1 MESAW
6 VKSNYLRRVGL
17 LISLVGIFL
26 LAWPSAGTAESK
38 PDGAQIDWAMAR
50 EWWAFQSPTKAELP
64 QINQAAWPSRRIDH
78 FVLAKLEAK
87 KLSPSPAAT
96 KHTLARRLYLDLT
109 GLPPT
114 PEKMR
119 AFLGDETDGAYEM
132 LVEELMQL
140 TAYGERLASM
150 WLNKARYAE
159 DQAHQVGGNIAFF
172 YPNAFKYRK
181 WVIDAFNNDLPY
193 DDFIRKQL
201 AADLEKDKS
210 VTDLPA
216 LGFIGL
222 GHKFYNRN
230 RLTVK
235 AEEWSEQ
242 VDTLTR
248 AFLGLTV
255 ACAQCHDHKYDP
267 VTQKDYYALA
277 GVFASTDL
285 VDRMEDGSEIKKN
298 SEAHKKRTGTIHI
311 VRDTKPKDLH
321 VFLRGNTE
329 TKGDLVKR
337 RFLKVLAQNEPK
349 SFTQG
354 SGRLELAEAIADPN
368 NPLTAR
374 VIVNRIW
381 SVFFGRGLVA
391 TPSNFGQLG
400 SLPSHSELLDDLAVR
415 FMENNWSIKWLVREL
430 VLSSTYQQNS
440 QIISRN
446 ELIDP
451 ANIYL
456 WRMNRRR
463 LSVEQWRDSILAAS
477 NNLDRRGGESLELT
491 DAKNVRRTIYGRVS
505 RKKLSDILIQ
515 FDYPDANVHSAK
527 RSDTTT
533 AIQKLFII
541 NNSFMVEQAKGLAKR
556 ITGDSSATDLTHIQN
571 TYALLY
577 NRQPTRE
584 ETELGLAFLRLPA
597 EGKLTRWEQ
606 YSHALLAANEMMFV
620 D

>member
-1 MESAW
+1 MG
-6 VKSNYLRRVGL
+6 N
-17 LISLVGIFL
+17 
-26 LAWPSAGTAESK
+26 AENK
-38 PDGAQIDWAMAR
+38 AEAQIDWARAR

-132 LVEELMQL
+132 LVEKLMQRI
-140 TAYGERLASM
+140 AYGERLASM

-159 DQAHQVGGNIAFF
+159 DQAHQVGDNTAFF

-285 VDRMEDGSEIKKN
+285 VDRMEDGSEIKKD
-298 SEAHKKRTGTIHI
+298 SEAHKKRIGTIHI

-374 VIVNRIW
+374 VIVNRVW
-381 SVFFGRGLVA
+381 SIFFGRGLVA

-541 NNSFMVEQAKGLAKR
+541 NSSFMVEQAKGLAKR
-556 ITGDSSATDLTHIQN
+556 ITGDSSATDLTHIQS

-584 ETELGLAFLRLPA
+584 ETDLGLAFLRLPA

>member
-1 MESAW
+1 MNGVRCGRIWLSTA
-6 VKSNYLRRVGL
+6 LAGL
-17 LISLVGIFL
+17 FSYFFVVCPRIGN
-26 LAWPSAGTAESK
+26 AENK
-38 PDGAQIDWAMAR
+38 AEAQIDWAMAR

-132 LVEELMQL
+132 LVEKLMQR

-159 DQAHQVGGNIAFF
+159 DQAHQVGDNTAFF

-285 VDRMEDGSEIKKN
+285 VDRMEDGSEIKKD
-298 SEAHKKRTGTIHI
+298 SEAHKKRIGTIHI

-374 VIVNRIW
+374 VIVNRVW
-381 SVFFGRGLVA
+381 SIFFGRGLVA

-541 NNSFMVEQAKGLAKR
+541 NSSFMVEQAKGLAKR
-556 ITGDSSATDLTHIQN
+556 ITDDSSATDLTHIQS

-584 ETELGLAFLRLPA
+584 ETDLGLAFLRLPA

>member
-1 MESAW
+1 MG
-6 VKSNYLRRVGL
+6 N
-17 LISLVGIFL
+17 
-26 LAWPSAGTAESK
+26 AENK
-38 PDGAQIDWAMAR
+38 AEAQIDWAMAR

-132 LVEELMQL
+132 LVEELMQR

-159 DQAHQVGGNIAFF
+159 DQAHQVGDNTAFF

-285 VDRMEDGSEIKKN
+285 VDRMEDGSEIKKD
-298 SEAHKKRTGTIHI
+298 SEAHKKRIGTIHI

-374 VIVNRIW
+374 VIVNRVW
-381 SVFFGRGLVA
+381 SIFFGRGLVA

-533 AIQKLFII
+533 AIQKLFMI
-541 NNSFMVEQAKGLAKR
+541 NSSFMVEQAKGLAKR
-556 ITGDSSATDLTHIQN
+556 ITGDSSATDLTHIQS

-584 ETELGLAFLRLPA
+584 ETDLGLAFLRLPA

>member
-1 MESAW
+1 MESGW
-6 VKSNYLRRVGL
+6 VKSNYLQRVGL
-17 LISLVGIFL
+17 LINLVGIFFV
-26 LAWPSAGTAESK
+26 AWPAGTAESK
-38 PDGAQIDWAMAR
+38 PDGAPIDWAKAR
-50 EWWAFQSPTKAELP
+50 EWWSFQSPSKAELP
-64 QINQAAWPSRRIDH
+64 KISQATWPSRRIDH
-78 FVLAKLEAK
+78 FILAKLETK
-87 KLSPSPAAT
+87 KLTPSPAAAKRT
-96 KHTLARRLYLDLT
+96 MARRLFLDLT

-114 PEKMR
+114 PEIIET
-119 AFLGDETDGAYEM
+119 FLGDETNRAYEK
-132 LVEELMQL
+132 LVEKLMQR
-140 TAYGERLASM
+140 TAFGERLASM
-150 WLNKARYAE
+150 WLNISRYAE
-159 DQAHQVGGNIAFF
+159 DQAHQVGANTAFF
-172 YPNAFKYRK
+172 YPNAYKYRE
-181 WVIDAFNNDLPY
+181 WIINAFNNDLPY

-201 AADLEKDKS
+201 AADLQENKS
-210 VTDLPA
+210 IADLPA

-222 GHKFYNRN
+222 GHKYYDRN
-230 RLTVK
+230 RLAVK

-277 GVFASTDL
+277 GVFASIDL
-285 VDRMEDGSEIKKN
+285 VDRMEDGSEIKKKPSAN
-298 SEAHKKRTGTIHI
+298 KKRTGTIHI

-337 RFLKVLAQNEPK
+337 RFLKVLAQNESK

-374 VIVNRIW
+374 VIVNRVW
-381 SVFFGRGLVA
+381 SLFFGRGLVV

-430 VLSSTYQQNS
+430 VLSSTYQQSS
-440 QIISRN
+440 QVISRN

-451 ANIYL
+451 ANMYL

-477 NNLDRRGGESLELT
+477 NSLDRRGGESLELT
-491 DAKNVRRTIYGRVS
+491 DVKNIHRTVYGRVS
-505 RKKLSDILIQ
+505 RKKLSDILMQ
-515 FDYPDANVHSAK
+515 FDYPDPNVHSAK
-527 RSDTTT
+527 RSETTT
-533 AIQKLFII
+533 ALQKLFMI
-541 NNSFMVEQAKGLAKR
+541 NSNFMVEQAKRLAKR
-556 ITGDSSATDLTHIQN
+556 ITLGSTMTDLTNIQRA
-571 TYALLY
+571 YAILY
-577 NRQPTRE
+577 NREPTHE
-584 ETELGLAFLRLPA
+584 EINLALSFLRLPV

-606 YSHALLAANEMMFV
+606 YSHALLAASEMMFI

>member
-1 MESAW
+1 MG
-6 VKSNYLRRVGL
+6 N
-17 LISLVGIFL
+17 
-26 LAWPSAGTAESK
+26 AENK
-38 PDGAQIDWAMAR
+38 AEAQIDWAMAR

-132 LVEELMQL
+132 LVEELMQR

-159 DQAHQVGGNIAFF
+159 DQAHQVGGNTAFF

-285 VDRMEDGSEIKKN
+285 VDRMEDGSEIKKD
-298 SEAHKKRTGTIHI
+298 SEAHKKRIGTIHI

-374 VIVNRIW
+374 VIVNRVW
-381 SVFFGRGLVA
+381 SIFFGRGLVA

-491 DAKNVRRTIYGRVS
+491 DAKNVRRTVYGRVS

-541 NNSFMVEQAKGLAKR
+541 NSSFMVEQAKGLAKR
-556 ITGDSSATDLTHIQN
+556 ITGDSSATDLTHIQS

-584 ETELGLAFLRLPA
+584 ETDLGLAFLRLPA

>member
-1 MESAW
+1 MG
-6 VKSNYLRRVGL
+6 N
-17 LISLVGIFL
+17 
-26 LAWPSAGTAESK
+26 AENK
-38 PDGAQIDWAMAR
+38 AEAQIDWAMAR

-132 LVEELMQL
+132 LVEKLMQR

-159 DQAHQVGGNIAFF
+159 DQAHQVGGNTAFF

-285 VDRMEDGSEIKKN
+285 VDRMEDGSEIKKD
-298 SEAHKKRTGTIHI
+298 SEAHKKRIGTIHI

-374 VIVNRIW
+374 VIVNRVW
-381 SVFFGRGLVA
+381 SIFFGRGLVA

-491 DAKNVRRTIYGRVS
+491 DAKNVRRTIYGRIS

-541 NNSFMVEQAKGLAKR
+541 NSSFMVEQAKGLAKR
-556 ITGDSSATDLTHIQN
+556 ITGDSSATDLTHIQS

-584 ETELGLAFLRLPA
+584 ETDLGLAFLRLPA

>member
-1 MESAW
+1 MNGVRCGRIWLSTA
-6 VKSNYLRRVGL
+6 LAGL
-17 LISLVGIFL
+17 FSFFFVVCPRMGN
-26 LAWPSAGTAESK
+26 AESK
-38 PDGAQIDWAMAR
+38 AEAQIDWAMAR

-132 LVEELMQL
+132 LVEELMQR

-201 AADLEKDKS
+201 AADLEKDNS

-285 VDRMEDGSEIKKN
+285 VDRMEDGSEIKKD
-298 SEAHKKRTGTIHI
+298 SEAHKKRIGTIHI

-354 SGRLELAEAIADPN
+354 SGRLELAEAVADPN

-374 VIVNRIW
+374 VIVNRVW
-381 SVFFGRGLVA
+381 SVFFDRGLVA

-556 ITGDSSATDLTHIQN
+556 ITGDSSATDLTHIQS

-584 ETELGLAFLRLPA
+584 ETDLGLAFLRLPA

>member
-1 MESAW
+1 MG
-6 VKSNYLRRVGL
+6 N
-17 LISLVGIFL
+17 
-26 LAWPSAGTAESK
+26 AENK
-38 PDGAQIDWAMAR
+38 AEAQIDWAMAR

-132 LVEELMQL
+132 LVEKLMQR

-285 VDRMEDGSEIKKN
+285 VDRMEDGSEIKKK
-298 SEAHKKRTGTIHI
+298 SEAQKKQIGTIHI

-374 VIVNRIW
+374 VIVNRVW
-381 SVFFGRGLVA
+381 SIFFGRGLVA

-556 ITGDSSATDLTHIQN
+556 ITGDLSATDLTHIQS

-584 ETELGLAFLRLPA
+584 ETDLGLAFLRLPA

>member
-1 MESAW
+1 MG
-6 VKSNYLRRVGL
+6 N
-17 LISLVGIFL
+17 
-26 LAWPSAGTAESK
+26 AENK
-38 PDGAQIDWAMAR
+38 AEAQIDWAMAR

-132 LVEELMQL
+132 LVEKLMQR

-159 DQAHQVGGNIAFF
+159 DQAHQVGGNTAFF

-285 VDRMEDGSEIKKN
+285 VDRMEDGSEIKKD
-298 SEAHKKRTGTIHI
+298 SEAHKKRIGTIHI

-337 RFLKVLAQNEPK
+337 RFLKVLTQNEPK

-374 VIVNRIW
+374 VIVNRVW
-381 SVFFGRGLVA
+381 SIFFGRGLVA

-491 DAKNVRRTIYGRVS
+491 DAKNVRRTIYGRIS

-541 NNSFMVEQAKGLAKR
+541 NSSFMVEQAKGLAKR
-556 ITGDSSATDLTHIQN
+556 ITGDSSATDLTHIQS

-584 ETELGLAFLRLPA
+584 ETDLGLAFLRLPA

>member
-1 MESAW
+1 MNGVRCGRIWLSTA
-6 VKSNYLRRVGL
+6 LAGL
-17 LISLVGIFL
+17 FSFFFVVCPRMGN
-26 LAWPSAGTAESK
+26 AENK
-38 PDGAQIDWAMAR
+38 ADAQIDWAMAR

-132 LVEELMQL
+132 LVEELMQR

-267 VTQKDYYALA
+267 VTQKDYYALP
-277 GVFASTDL
+277 VFSPAPTLSTEWRTAAKL
-285 VDRMEDGSEIKKN
+285 KKIP
-298 SEAHKKRTGTIHI
+298 KL
-311 VRDTKPKDLH
+311 TK
-321 VFLRGNTE
+321 
-329 TKGDLVKR
+329 
-337 RFLKVLAQNEPK
+337 NEP
-349 SFTQG
+349 
-354 SGRLELAEAIADPN
+354 AP
-368 NPLTAR
+368 
-374 VIVNRIW
+374 
-381 SVFFGRGLVA
+381 
-391 TPSNFGQLG
+391 
-400 SLPSHSELLDDLAVR
+400 
-415 FMENNWSIKWLVREL
+415 
-430 VLSSTYQQNS
+430 
-440 QIISRN
+440 
-446 ELIDP
+446 
-451 ANIYL
+451 
-456 WRMNRRR
+456 
-463 LSVEQWRDSILAAS
+463 
-477 NNLDRRGGESLELT
+477 
-491 DAKNVRRTIYGRVS
+491 
-505 RKKLSDILIQ
+505 
-515 FDYPDANVHSAK
+515 
-527 RSDTTT
+527 
-533 AIQKLFII
+533 FI
-541 NNSFMVEQAKGLAKR
+541 
-556 ITGDSSATDLTHIQN
+556 
-571 TYALLY
+571 
-577 NRQPTRE
+577 
-584 ETELGLAFLRLPA
+584 
-597 EGKLTRWEQ
+597 
-606 YSHALLAANEMMFV
+606 
-620 D
+620 

>member
-1 MESAW
+1 MEFGW
-6 VKSNYLRRVGL
+6 VKSNNLRHSGL
-17 LISLVGIFL
+17 QISLVVTFFVAL
-26 LAWPSAGTAESK
+26 PSMGTTESK
-38 PDGAQIDWAMAR
+38 PDGAPIDWAKAR
-50 EWWAFQSPTKAELP
+50 EWWAFQTPTKAVLP
-64 QINQAAWPSRRIDH
+64 KISQTAWPSRRIDH
-78 FVLAKLEAK
+78 FILAKLETQ
-87 KLSPSPAAT
+87 KLAPSSSAT
-96 KHTLARRLYLDLT
+96 KRTLARRLYLDLT

-114 PEKMR
+114 PAILE
-119 AFLGDETDGAYEM
+119 AFLSDETNHAYEK
-132 LVEELMQL
+132 LVEQL
-140 TAYGERLASM
+140 IQHTAFGERFASM
-150 WLNKARYAE
+150 WLNISRYAE
-159 DQAHQVGGNIAFF
+159 DQAHQVGANTAFF
-172 YPNAFKYRK
+172 YPNAYKYRT
-181 WVIDAFNNDLPY
+181 WIINAFNEDLPY

-201 AADLEKDKS
+201 AADLLENKS
-210 VTDLPA
+210 ALDLPA

-222 GHKFYNRN
+222 GHKYYDRN
-230 RLTVK
+230 RLAVK

-267 VTQKDYYALA
+267 VSQKDYYALA
-277 GVFASTDL
+277 GVFASIDL
-285 VDRMEDGSEIKKN
+285 VDRMEDGSEINKK
-298 SEAHKKRTGTIHI
+298 SDSDKKRNGTIHI

-337 RFLKVLAQNEPK
+337 RFLKVLTQNEPK

-374 VIVNRIW
+374 VIVNRVW
-381 SVFFGRGLVA
+381 SLFFGRGLVT

-400 SLPSHSELLDDLAVR
+400 SPPSHPQLLDDLAVR

-430 VLSSTYQQNS
+430 VLSSTYQQSS
-440 QIISRN
+440 QSILRN
-446 ELIDP
+446 ELTDP
-451 ANIYL
+451 ENIYL

-477 NNLDRRGGESLELT
+477 NSLDRRGGKSLELA
-491 DAKNVRRTIYGRVS
+491 DEKNVHRTVYGRVS
-505 RKKLSDILIQ
+505 RKKLNDILMQ

-527 RSDTTT
+527 RSKTTT
-533 AIQKLFII
+533 AIQKLFMI
-541 NNSFMVEQAKGLAKR
+541 NSNFMIKQAKRLTKR
-556 ITGDSSATDLTHIQN
+556 ITGDSSDTDLTHIN
-571 TYALLY
+571 STYSLLY
-577 NRQPTRE
+577 NRKPTRE
-584 ETELGLAFLRLPA
+584 ETDLGLAFLRLPK

>member
-1 MESAW
+1 MG
-6 VKSNYLRRVGL
+6 N
-17 LISLVGIFL
+17 
-26 LAWPSAGTAESK
+26 AESK
-38 PDGAQIDWAMAR
+38 AEAQIDWAMAR

-132 LVEELMQL
+132 LVEELMQR

-201 AADLEKDKS
+201 AADLEKDNS

-285 VDRMEDGSEIKKN
+285 VDRMEDGSEIKKD
-298 SEAHKKRTGTIHI
+298 SEAHKKRIGTIHI

-374 VIVNRIW
+374 VIVNRVW
-381 SVFFGRGLVA
+381 SIFFGRGLVA

-556 ITGDSSATDLTHIQN
+556 ITGDSSATDLTHIQS

-577 NRQPTRE
+577 NRKPTRK
-584 ETELGLAFLRLPA
+584 ETDLGVAFLRLPE

-606 YSHALLAANEMMFV
+606 YSHALLAANEMIFI

>member
-1 MESAW
+1 MG
-6 VKSNYLRRVGL
+6 N
-17 LISLVGIFL
+17 
-26 LAWPSAGTAESK
+26 AENK
-38 PDGAQIDWAMAR
+38 AEAQIDWAMAR

-132 LVEELMQL
+132 LVEKLMQR

-159 DQAHQVGGNIAFF
+159 DQAHQVGGNTAFF

-285 VDRMEDGSEIKKN
+285 VDRMEDGSEIKKD
-298 SEAHKKRTGTIHI
+298 SEAHKKRIGTIHI

-374 VIVNRIW
+374 VIVNRVW
-381 SVFFGRGLVA
+381 SIFFGRGLVA

-451 ANIYL
+451 TNIYL

-541 NNSFMVEQAKGLAKR
+541 NSSFMVEQAKGLAKR
-556 ITGDSSATDLTHIQN
+556 ITGDSSATDLTHIQS

-584 ETELGLAFLRLPA
+584 ETDLGLAFLRLPA

>member
-1 MESAW
+1 MNG
-6 VKSNYLRRVGL
+6 VRCGRVWLSTALAGL
-17 LISLVGIFL
+17 FSFFFVVCPRMGN
-26 LAWPSAGTAESK
+26 AENK
-38 PDGAQIDWAMAR
+38 AEAQIDWAMAR

-132 LVEELMQL
+132 LVEELMQR

-201 AADLEKDKS
+201 AADLEKDNS

-285 VDRMEDGSEIKKN
+285 VDRMEDGSEIKKD
-298 SEAHKKRTGTIHI
+298 SEAHKKRIGTIHI

-374 VIVNRIW
+374 VIVNRVW
-381 SVFFGRGLVA
+381 SIFFGRGLVA

-556 ITGDSSATDLTHIQN
+556 ITGDSSATDLTHIQS

-584 ETELGLAFLRLPA
+584 ETDLGLAFLRLPA

-606 YSHALLAANEMMFV
+606 YSHALLAANEMMFL

>member
-1 MESAW
+1 MNGVRCGRIW
-6 VKSNYLRRVGL
+6 LSNALAGL
-17 LISLVGIFL
+17 FSFFFVVCPRMGN
-26 LAWPSAGTAESK
+26 AESK
-38 PDGAQIDWAMAR
+38 AEAQIDWAMAR

-132 LVEELMQL
+132 LVEELMQR

-201 AADLEKDKS
+201 AADLEKDNS

-248 AFLGLTV
+248 SFLGLTV

-285 VDRMEDGSEIKKN
+285 VDRMEDGSEIKKD
-298 SEAHKKRTGTIHI
+298 SEAHKKRIGTIHI

-337 RFLKVLAQNEPK
+337 RFLKVLAKNEPK

-374 VIVNRIW
+374 VIVNRVW
-381 SVFFGRGLVA
+381 SIFFGRGLVA

-400 SLPSHSELLDDLAVR
+400 SLPSHSELLDDLAAR

-491 DAKNVRRTIYGRVS
+491 DTKNVRRTIYGRVS

-556 ITGDSSATDLTHIQN
+556 ITGDSSATDLTHIQS

-584 ETELGLAFLRLPA
+584 ETDLGLAFLRLPA

>member
-1 MESAW
+1 MG
-6 VKSNYLRRVGL
+6 N
-17 LISLVGIFL
+17 
-26 LAWPSAGTAESK
+26 AENK
-38 PDGAQIDWAMAR
+38 AEAQIDWAMAR

-132 LVEELMQL
+132 LVEKLMQR

-159 DQAHQVGGNIAFF
+159 DQAHQVGGNTAFF

-285 VDRMEDGSEIKKN
+285 VDRMEDGSEIKKD
-298 SEAHKKRTGTIHI
+298 SEAHKKRIGTIHI

-337 RFLKVLAQNEPK
+337 RFLKVLTQNEPK

-374 VIVNRIW
+374 VIVNRVW
-381 SVFFGRGLVA
+381 SIFFGRGLVA

-451 ANIYL
+451 TNIYL

-491 DAKNVRRTIYGRVS
+491 DAKNVRRTIYGRIS

-541 NNSFMVEQAKGLAKR
+541 NSSFMVEQAKGLAKR
-556 ITGDSSATDLTHIQN
+556 ITGDSSATDLTHIQS

-584 ETELGLAFLRLPA
+584 ETDLGLAFLRLPA

>member
-1 MESAW
+1 MG
-6 VKSNYLRRVGL
+6 N
-17 LISLVGIFL
+17 
-26 LAWPSAGTAESK
+26 AENK
-38 PDGAQIDWAMAR
+38 AEAQIDWAMAR

-132 LVEELMQL
+132 LVEELMQR

-159 DQAHQVGGNIAFF
+159 DQAHQVGGNTAFF

-285 VDRMEDGSEIKKN
+285 VDRMEDGSEIKKD
-298 SEAHKKRTGTIHI
+298 SEAHKKRIGIIHI

-374 VIVNRIW
+374 VIVNRVW
-381 SVFFGRGLVA
+381 SIFFGRGLVA

-556 ITGDSSATDLTHIQN
+556 ITGDSSATDLTHIQS

-584 ETELGLAFLRLPA
+584 ETDLGLAFLRLPA

>member
-1 MESAW
+1 MG
-6 VKSNYLRRVGL
+6 N
-17 LISLVGIFL
+17 
-26 LAWPSAGTAESK
+26 AENK
-38 PDGAQIDWAMAR
+38 AEAQIDWAMAR

-132 LVEELMQL
+132 LVEKLMQR

-159 DQAHQVGGNIAFF
+159 DQAHQVGDNTAFF

-285 VDRMEDGSEIKKN
+285 VDRMEDGSEIKKD
-298 SEAHKKRTGTIHI
+298 SEAHKKRIGTIHI

-374 VIVNRIW
+374 VIVNRVW
-381 SVFFGRGLVA
+381 SIFFGRGLVA

-400 SLPSHSELLDDLAVR
+400 PLPSHSELLDDLAVR

-451 ANIYL
+451 TNIYL

-491 DAKNVRRTIYGRVS
+491 DAKNVRRTIYGRIS

-541 NNSFMVEQAKGLAKR
+541 NSSFMVEQAKGLAKR
-556 ITGDSSATDLTHIQN
+556 ITGDSSATDLTHIQS

-584 ETELGLAFLRLPA
+584 ETDLGLAFLRLPA

>member
-285 VDRMEDGSEIKKN
+285 VDRMEDGSEIKKD

-381 SVFFGRGLVA
+381 SIFFGRGLVA

-606 YSHALLAANEMMFV
+606 YSHALLAANEMMYV

>member
-1 MESAW
+1 MG
-6 VKSNYLRRVGL
+6 N
-17 LISLVGIFL
+17 
-26 LAWPSAGTAESK
+26 AESK
-38 PDGAQIDWAMAR
+38 AEAQIDWAMAR

-132 LVEELMQL
+132 LVEELMQR

-159 DQAHQVGGNIAFF
+159 DQAHQVGGNTAFF

-201 AADLEKDKS
+201 AADLEKDNS

-285 VDRMEDGSEIKKN
+285 VDRMEDGSEIKKD
-298 SEAHKKRTGTIHI
+298 SEAHKKRIGTIHI

-374 VIVNRIW
+374 VIVNRVW
-381 SVFFGRGLVA
+381 SIFFGRGLVA

-556 ITGDSSATDLTHIQN
+556 ITGDSSATDLTHIQS

-584 ETELGLAFLRLPA
+584 ETDLGLAFLRLPA

>member
-1 MESAW
+1 MNGVRCGRIWLSTA
-6 VKSNYLRRVGL
+6 LAGL
-17 LISLVGIFL
+17 FSYFFVVCPRIGN
-26 LAWPSAGTAESK
+26 AENK
-38 PDGAQIDWAMAR
+38 AEAQIDWAMAR

-132 LVEELMQL
+132 LVEKLMQR

-159 DQAHQVGGNIAFF
+159 DQAHQVGGNTAFF

-285 VDRMEDGSEIKKN
+285 VDRMEDGSEIKKD
-298 SEAHKKRTGTIHI
+298 SEAHKKRIGIIHI

-374 VIVNRIW
+374 VIVNRVW
-381 SVFFGRGLVA
+381 SIFFGRGLVA

-541 NNSFMVEQAKGLAKR
+541 NSSFMVEQAKGLAKR
-556 ITGDSSATDLTHIQN
+556 ITGDSSATDLTHIQS

-584 ETELGLAFLRLPA
+584 ETDLGLAFLRLPA

>member
-1 MESAW
+1 MG
-6 VKSNYLRRVGL
+6 N
-17 LISLVGIFL
+17 
-26 LAWPSAGTAESK
+26 AENK
-38 PDGAQIDWAMAR
+38 AEAQIDWAMAR

-132 LVEELMQL
+132 LVEKLMQR

-159 DQAHQVGGNIAFF
+159 DQAHQVGGNTAFF
-172 YPNAFKYRK
+172 FPNAFKYRK

-285 VDRMEDGSEIKKN
+285 VDRMEDGSEIKKD
-298 SEAHKKRTGTIHI
+298 SEAHKKRIGTIHI

-349 SFTQG
+349 SFTHG

-374 VIVNRIW
+374 VIVNRVW
-381 SVFFGRGLVA
+381 SIFFGRGLVA

-430 VLSSTYQQNS
+430 VLSTTYQQNS

-491 DAKNVRRTIYGRVS
+491 DAKNVRRTVYGRVS

-541 NNSFMVEQAKGLAKR
+541 NSSFMVEQAKGLAKR
-556 ITGDSSATDLTHIQN
+556 ITGDSSATDLTHIQS

-584 ETELGLAFLRLPA
+584 ETDLGLAFLRLPA

>member
-1 MESAW
+1 M
-6 VKSNYLRRVGL
+6 
-17 LISLVGIFL
+17 
-26 LAWPSAGTAESK
+26 
-38 PDGAQIDWAMAR
+38 
-50 EWWAFQSPTKAELP
+50 
-64 QINQAAWPSRRIDH
+64 
-78 FVLAKLEAK
+78 
-87 KLSPSPAAT
+87 
-96 KHTLARRLYLDLT
+96 
-109 GLPPT
+109 PPT
-114 PEKMR
+114 PAILE
-119 AFLGDETDGAYEM
+119 AFLSDDPNRAYEK
-132 LVEELMQL
+132 LVEQLMQH
-140 TAYGERLASM
+140 TAFGERFASM
-150 WLNKARYAE
+150 WLNISRYAE
-159 DQAHQVGGNIAFF
+159 DQAHQVGANTAFF
-172 YPNAFKYRK
+172 YPNAYKYRG
-181 WVIDAFNNDLPY
+181 WIINAFNNDLPY

-201 AADLEKDKS
+201 AADLQENKT
-210 VTDLPA
+210 VVDLPA

-222 GHKFYNRN
+222 GHKYYDRN
-230 RLTVK
+230 RLAVK

-277 GVFASTDL
+277 GVFASIDL
-285 VDRMEDGSEIKKN
+285 VDRMEDGSEIKKK
-298 SEAHKKRTGTIHI
+298 SGADKKRTSTIHI
-311 VRDTKPKDLH
+311 VRDTKPMDLH

-337 RFLKVLAQNEPK
+337 RFLKVLTQNESK

-374 VIVNRIW
+374 VIVNRVW
-381 SVFFGRGLVA
+381 SLFFGRGLVA

-400 SLPSHSELLDDLAVR
+400 SPPSHPELLDDLSVQ

-430 VLSSTYQQNS
+430 VLSSTYQQSS
-440 QIISRN
+440 QNKLQN

-451 ANIYL
+451 TNIYL

-477 NNLDRRGGESLELT
+477 NNLDRCGCESLELT
-491 DAKNVRRTIYGRVS
+491 DAKNVHRTVYGRVS
-505 RKKLSDILIQ
+505 RKKLNDILMQ

-527 RSDTTT
+527 RSVTTT
-533 AIQKLFII
+533 AIQKLFMI
-541 NNSFMVEQAKGLAKR
+541 NSSFMVEQAKRLAKR
-556 ITGDSSATDLTHIQN
+556 ITGDSSATDLTHIQS

-577 NRQPTRE
+577 NRKPTRK
-584 ETELGLAFLRLPA
+584 ETDLGVAFLRLPE

-606 YSHALLAANEMMFV
+606 YSHALLAANEMIFI

>member
-1 MESAW
+1 MG
-6 VKSNYLRRVGL
+6 N
-17 LISLVGIFL
+17 
-26 LAWPSAGTAESK
+26 AENK
-38 PDGAQIDWAMAR
+38 AEAQIDWARAR

-132 LVEELMQL
+132 LVEKLMQR

-159 DQAHQVGGNIAFF
+159 DQAHQVGDNTAFF

-285 VDRMEDGSEIKKN
+285 VDRMEDGSEIKKD
-298 SEAHKKRTGTIHI
+298 SEAHKKRIGTIHI

-337 RFLKVLAQNEPK
+337 RFLKVLTQNEPK

-374 VIVNRIW
+374 VIVNRVW
-381 SVFFGRGLVA
+381 SIFFGRGLVA

-541 NNSFMVEQAKGLAKR
+541 NSSFMVEQAKGLAKR
-556 ITGDSSATDLTHIQN
+556 ITGDSSATDLTHIQS

-584 ETELGLAFLRLPA
+584 ETDLGLAFLRLPT

>member
-1 MESAW
+1 MNGVRCGRIWLSTA
-6 VKSNYLRRVGL
+6 LAGL
-17 LISLVGIFL
+17 FSFFFVVCPRMGN
-26 LAWPSAGTAESK
+26 AENK
-38 PDGAQIDWAMAR
+38 AEAQIDWAMAR

-132 LVEELMQL
+132 LVGELMQR

-159 DQAHQVGGNIAFF
+159 DQAHQVGGNTAFF

-285 VDRMEDGSEIKKN
+285 VDRMEDGSEIKKD
-298 SEAHKKRTGTIHI
+298 SEAHKKRIGIIHI

-374 VIVNRIW
+374 VIVNRVW
-381 SVFFGRGLVA
+381 SIFFGRGLVA

-541 NNSFMVEQAKGLAKR
+541 NSSFMVEQAKGLAKR
-556 ITGDSSATDLTHIQN
+556 ITGDSSATDLTHIQS

-584 ETELGLAFLRLPA
+584 ETDLGLAFLRLPA

>member
-1 MESAW
+1 MNCVRCGRIWLSTA
-6 VKSNYLRRVGL
+6 LAGL
-17 LISLVGIFL
+17 FSYFFVVCPRIGN
-26 LAWPSAGTAESK
+26 AENK
-38 PDGAQIDWAMAR
+38 AEAQIDWARAR

-132 LVEELMQL
+132 LVEKLMQR

-159 DQAHQVGGNIAFF
+159 DQAHQVGGNTAFF

-285 VDRMEDGSEIKKN
+285 VDRMEDGSEIKKD
-298 SEAHKKRTGTIHI
+298 SEAHKKRIGIIHI

-374 VIVNRIW
+374 VIVNRVW
-381 SVFFGRGLVA
+381 SIFFGRGLVA

-541 NNSFMVEQAKGLAKR
+541 NSSFMVEQAKGLAKR
-556 ITGDSSATDLTHIQN
+556 ITGDSSATDLTHIQS

-584 ETELGLAFLRLPA
+584 ETDLGLAFLRLPA

>member
-1 MESAW
+1 MG
-6 VKSNYLRRVGL
+6 N
-17 LISLVGIFL
+17 
-26 LAWPSAGTAESK
+26 AESK
-38 PDGAQIDWAMAR
+38 AEAQIDWAMAR

-132 LVEELMQL
+132 LVEELMQR

-201 AADLEKDKS
+201 AADLEKDNS

-285 VDRMEDGSEIKKN
+285 VDRMEDGSEIKKD
-298 SEAHKKRTGTIHI
+298 SEAHKKRIGTIHI

-321 VFLRGNTE
+321 VFFRGNTE

-337 RFLKVLAQNEPK
+337 RFLKVLTQNESK

-374 VIVNRIW
+374 VIVNRVW
-381 SVFFGRGLVA
+381 SLFFGRGLVA

-400 SLPSHSELLDDLAVR
+400 SPPSHPKLLDDLSVR

-430 VLSSTYQQNS
+430 VLSSTYQQSS
-440 QIISRN
+440 QNKLQN

-451 ANIYL
+451 ENIYL

-477 NNLDRRGGESLELT
+477 NNLDRCGGESLELT
-491 DAKNVRRTIYGRVS
+491 DAKNVHRTVYGRVS
-505 RKKLSDILIQ
+505 RKKLNDILMQ

-527 RSDTTT
+527 RSVTTT
-533 AIQKLFII
+533 AIQKLFMI
-541 NNSFMVEQAKGLAKR
+541 NSSFMVEQAKRLAKR
-556 ITGDSSATDLTHIQN
+556 ITGDSSATDLTHIQS

-577 NRQPTRE
+577 NRKPTRK
-584 ETELGLAFLRLPA
+584 ETDLGVAFLRLPE

-606 YSHALLAANEMMFV
+606 YSHALLAANEMIFI

>member
-1 MESAW
+1 MG
-6 VKSNYLRRVGL
+6 N
-17 LISLVGIFL
+17 
-26 LAWPSAGTAESK
+26 AENK
-38 PDGAQIDWAMAR
+38 AEAQIDWAMAR
-50 EWWAFQSPTKAELP
+50 EWWAFQSPTKAKLP
-64 QINQAAWPSRRIDH
+64 QINLAAWPSRRIDH

-132 LVEELMQL
+132 LVEELMQR

-201 AADLEKDKS
+201 AADLEKDNS

-285 VDRMEDGSEIKKN
+285 VDRMEDGSEIKKD
-298 SEAHKKRTGTIHI
+298 SEAHKKRIGTIHI

-374 VIVNRIW
+374 VIVNRVW
-381 SVFFGRGLVA
+381 SIFFGRGLVA

-477 NNLDRRGGESLELT
+477 NNLDRRGGESLDLT

-556 ITGDSSATDLTHIQN
+556 ITGDSSATDLTHIQS

-584 ETELGLAFLRLPA
+584 ETDLGLAFLRMPE

-606 YSHALLAANEMMFV
+606 YSHALLAANEMMFL

>member
-1 MESAW
+1 MNCVRCGRIWLSTA
-6 VKSNYLRRVGL
+6 LAGL
-17 LISLVGIFL
+17 FSFFFVVCPRMGN
-26 LAWPSAGTAESK
+26 AENK
-38 PDGAQIDWAMAR
+38 AEAQIDWAMAR

-132 LVEELMQL
+132 LVEKLMQR

-159 DQAHQVGGNIAFF
+159 DQAHQVGGNTAFF

-285 VDRMEDGSEIKKN
+285 VDRMEDGSEIKKD
-298 SEAHKKRTGTIHI
+298 SEAHKKRIGTIHI

-374 VIVNRIW
+374 VIVNRVW
-381 SVFFGRGLVA
+381 SIFFGRGLVA

-541 NNSFMVEQAKGLAKR
+541 NSSFMVEQAKGLAKR
-556 ITGDSSATDLTHIQN
+556 ITGDSSATDLTHIQS

-584 ETELGLAFLRLPA
+584 ETDLGLAFLRLPA

>member
-1 MESAW
+1 MG
-6 VKSNYLRRVGL
+6 N
-17 LISLVGIFL
+17 
-26 LAWPSAGTAESK
+26 AENK
-38 PDGAQIDWAMAR
+38 AEAQIDWAMAR

-132 LVEELMQL
+132 LVEKLMQR

-159 DQAHQVGGNIAFF
+159 DQAHQVGDNTAFF

-210 VTDLPA
+210 VTVLPA

-285 VDRMEDGSEIKKN
+285 VDRMEDGSEIKKD
-298 SEAHKKRTGTIHI
+298 SEAHKKRIGTIHI

-337 RFLKVLAQNEPK
+337 RFLKVLTQNEPK

-374 VIVNRIW
+374 VIVNRVW
-381 SVFFGRGLVA
+381 SIFFGRGLVA

-541 NNSFMVEQAKGLAKR
+541 NSSFMVEQAKGLAKR
-556 ITGDSSATDLTHIQN
+556 ITGDSSATDLTHIQS

-584 ETELGLAFLRLPA
+584 ETDLGLAFLRLPA

>member
-1 MESAW
+1 MNGVRCGRIWLSTA
-6 VKSNYLRRVGL
+6 LAGL
-17 LISLVGIFL
+17 FSFFFVVCPRMGN
-26 LAWPSAGTAESK
+26 AESK
-38 PDGAQIDWAMAR
+38 AEAQIDWAMAR

-132 LVEELMQL
+132 LVEELMQR

-159 DQAHQVGGNIAFF
+159 DQAHQVGGNTAFF

-201 AADLEKDKS
+201 AADLEKDNS

-285 VDRMEDGSEIKKN
+285 VDRMEDGSEIKKD
-298 SEAHKKRTGTIHI
+298 SEAHKKRIGTIHI

-354 SGRLELAEAIADPN
+354 SGRLELAEAIADPS

-374 VIVNRIW
+374 VIVNRVW
-381 SVFFGRGLVA
+381 SIFFGRGLVA

-556 ITGDSSATDLTHIQN
+556 ITGDSSATDLTHIQS

-584 ETELGLAFLRLPA
+584 ETDLGLAFLRLPA

>member
-1 MESAW
+1 MNCVRCGRIWLSTA
-6 VKSNYLRRVGL
+6 LAGL
-17 LISLVGIFL
+17 FSFL
-26 LAWPSAGTAESK
+26 FVVCPRMGNAENK
-38 PDGAQIDWAMAR
+38 AEAQIDWAMAR

-132 LVEELMQL
+132 LVEKLMQR

-159 DQAHQVGGNIAFF
+159 DQAHQVGGNTAFF

-285 VDRMEDGSEIKKN
+285 VDRMEDGSEIKKD
-298 SEAHKKRTGTIHI
+298 SEAHKKRIGTIHI

-337 RFLKVLAQNEPK
+337 RFLKVLTQNEPK

-374 VIVNRIW
+374 VIVNRVW
-381 SVFFGRGLVA
+381 SIFFGRGLVA

-451 ANIYL
+451 TNIYL

-491 DAKNVRRTIYGRVS
+491 DAKNVRRTIYGRIS

-541 NNSFMVEQAKGLAKR
+541 NSSFMVEQAKGLAKR
-556 ITGDSSATDLTHIQN
+556 ITGDSSATDLTHIQS

-584 ETELGLAFLRLPA
+584 ETDLGLAFLRLPA

>member
-1 MESAW
+1 MG
-6 VKSNYLRRVGL
+6 N
-17 LISLVGIFL
+17 
-26 LAWPSAGTAESK
+26 AENK
-38 PDGAQIDWAMAR
+38 AEAQIDWAMAR

-132 LVEELMQL
+132 LVEELMQR

-159 DQAHQVGGNIAFF
+159 DQAHQVGGNTAFF

-285 VDRMEDGSEIKKN
+285 VDRMEDGSEIKKD
-298 SEAHKKRTGTIHI
+298 SEAHKKRIGTIHI

-381 SVFFGRGLVA
+381 SIFFGRGLVA

-400 SLPSHSELLDDLAVR
+400 SLPSHSKLLDDLAVR

-440 QIISRN
+440 QKISRN

-477 NNLDRRGGESLELT
+477 NNLDRRGGESLELS

-541 NNSFMVEQAKGLAKR
+541 NSSFMVEQAKGLAKR
-556 ITGDSSATDLTHIQN
+556 ITGDSSATDLTHIQS

-584 ETELGLAFLRLPA
+584 ETDLGLAFLRLPA
-597 EGKLTRWEQ
+597 EGELTRWEQ

>member
-1 MESAW
+1 MG
-6 VKSNYLRRVGL
+6 N
-17 LISLVGIFL
+17 
-26 LAWPSAGTAESK
+26 AENK
-38 PDGAQIDWAMAR
+38 AEAQIDWAMAR

-132 LVEELMQL
+132 LVEELMQR

-159 DQAHQVGGNIAFF
+159 DQAHQVGGNTAFF

-285 VDRMEDGSEIKKN
+285 VDRMEDGSEIKKD
-298 SEAHKKRTGTIHI
+298 SEAHKKRIGTIHI

-374 VIVNRIW
+374 VIVNRVW
-381 SVFFGRGLVA
+381 SIFFGRGLVA

-430 VLSSTYQQNS
+430 VLSSTYQQSS
-440 QIISRN
+440 QNKLQN

-541 NNSFMVEQAKGLAKR
+541 NSSFMVEQAKGLAKR
-556 ITGDSSATDLTHIQN
+556 ITGDSSATDLTHIQS

-577 NRQPTRE
+577 NRKPTRE
-584 ETELGLAFLRLPA
+584 ETDLGLAFLRLPA

>member
-1 MESAW
+1 MG
-6 VKSNYLRRVGL
+6 N
-17 LISLVGIFL
+17 
-26 LAWPSAGTAESK
+26 AENK
-38 PDGAQIDWAMAR
+38 AEAQIDWAMAR

-132 LVEELMQL
+132 LVEKLMQR

-159 DQAHQVGGNIAFF
+159 DQAHQVGSNTAFF

-248 AFLGLTV
+248 TFLGLTV

-285 VDRMEDGSEIKKN
+285 VDRMEDGSEIKKD
-298 SEAHKKRTGTIHI
+298 SEAHKKRIGTIHI

-374 VIVNRIW
+374 VIVNRVW
-381 SVFFGRGLVA
+381 SIFFGRGLVA

-451 ANIYL
+451 TNIYL

-491 DAKNVRRTIYGRVS
+491 DAKNVRRTIYGRIS

-541 NNSFMVEQAKGLAKR
+541 NSSFMVEQAKGLAKR
-556 ITGDSSATDLTHIQN
+556 ITGDSSATDLTHIQS

-584 ETELGLAFLRLPA
+584 ETDLGLAFLRLPA

>member
-1 MESAW
+1 MNGVRCGRIWLSTA
-6 VKSNYLRRVGL
+6 LAGL
-17 LISLVGIFL
+17 FSYFFVVCPRIGN
-26 LAWPSAGTAESK
+26 AENK
-38 PDGAQIDWAMAR
+38 AEAQIDWAMAR

-132 LVEELMQL
+132 LVEKLMQR

-159 DQAHQVGGNIAFF
+159 DQAHQVGDNTAFF

-285 VDRMEDGSEIKKN
+285 VDRMEDGSEIKKD
-298 SEAHKKRTGTIHI
+298 SEAHKKRIGTIHI

-374 VIVNRIW
+374 VIVNRVW
-381 SVFFGRGLVA
+381 SIFFGRGLVA

-541 NNSFMVEQAKGLAKR
+541 NSSFMVEQAKGLAKR
-556 ITGDSSATDLTHIQN
+556 ITGDSSATDLTHIQS

-584 ETELGLAFLRLPA
+584 ETDLGLAFLRLPA

>member
-1 MESAW
+1 MG
-6 VKSNYLRRVGL
+6 N
-17 LISLVGIFL
+17 
-26 LAWPSAGTAESK
+26 AENK
-38 PDGAQIDWAMAR
+38 AEAQIDWAMAR

-132 LVEELMQL
+132 LVEKLMQR

-159 DQAHQVGGNIAFF
+159 DQAHQVGGNTAFF

-285 VDRMEDGSEIKKN
+285 VDRMEDGSEIKKD
-298 SEAHKKRTGTIHI
+298 SEAHKKRIGIIHI

-374 VIVNRIW
+374 VIVNRVW
-381 SVFFGRGLVA
+381 SIFFGRGLVA

-541 NNSFMVEQAKGLAKR
+541 NSSFMVEQAKGLAKR
-556 ITGDSSATDLTHIQN
+556 ITGDSSATDLTHIQS

-584 ETELGLAFLRLPA
+584 ETDLGLAFLRLPA